1 MTKSH
6 PLVLGWKLKKLR
18 FRTSHCDTD
27 TYTAHTMCVCVYIV
41 LLYDVGPL
49 TSFTPLASAESISLH
64 KLHAPH
70 ARVIIFCSFLRS
82 FWNKR
87 SLKRSFDNAL
97 IIARL
102 PIRDNLA
109 MRSVMDFAKLLGKI
123 KTRISATNH
132 E

>member
-1 MTKSH
+1 M
-6 PLVLGWKLKKLR
+6 
-18 FRTSHCDTD
+18 
-27 TYTAHTMCVCVYIV
+27 

-49 TSFTPLASAESISLH
+49 ISFTPFAGAESISLH

-70 ARVIIFCSFLRS
+70 ARGIIFCSFLRN

-87 SLKRSFDNAL
+87 SLKRSFDDAL

-102 PIRDNLA
+102 PIQENLA
-109 MRSVMDFAKLLGKI
+109 MRGVMDFAKLLGKT
-123 KTRISATNH
+123 KMRISATNH